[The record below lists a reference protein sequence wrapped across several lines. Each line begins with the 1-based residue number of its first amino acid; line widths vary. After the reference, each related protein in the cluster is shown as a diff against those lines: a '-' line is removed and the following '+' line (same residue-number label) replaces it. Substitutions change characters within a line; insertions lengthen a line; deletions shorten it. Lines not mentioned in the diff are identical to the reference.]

1 MKKLSMALVLL
12 AVGALAWWQLVDVDP
27 APQVRQRPAAP
38 VTVFEAEA
46 RSFRESIPALGTLQA
61 WESIDITT
69 SVSQLVTELSFED
82 GQQVQAGQVLA
93 RLRQGSEQAT
103 LSELQARLEDARR
116 ELRRLENL
124 AGRNQVAQ
132 TELDS
137 GRTAVEVLEFQIKE
151 VRARLADRT
160 IVAPFAGVLGLR
172 EVSEGALVAA
182 GQRLTTLDDLSR
194 MRLGFTVPE
203 RFLGALAVGQQVT
216 ATTAA
221 YDREFTGTLTA
232 IDSRVD
238 PSTRSIT
245 ARAMIPNDQGLLRP
259 GMLMELDITSEARQV
274 VMVPEESLQSRGVR
288 QFVWKVEGDSARR
301 SEVSVGGR
309 VPGWVVITD
318 GVSAG
323 ERVVRDGVIR
333 LAGSTARIRV
343 VPG

>member
-1 MKKLSMALVLL
+1 MKILTTALVLVAL
-12 AVGALAWWQLVDVDP
+12 GVLAWWQWGGEDQ
-27 APQVRQRPAAP
+27 ARQVRQRPAAP

-46 RSFRESIPALGTLQA
+46 RSYRESIPALGTLQA

-151 VRARLADRT
+151 IRARLADRNV
-160 IVAPFAGVLGLR
+160 VAPFAGVLGLR

-182 GQRLTTLDDLSR
+182 GQRLTTLDDVSR

-203 RFLGALAVGQQVT
+203 RFLGVLEVGQEVI

-221 YDREFTGTLTA
+221 YDRDFTGTLTA

-238 PSTRSIT
+238 PTTRSIT
-245 ARAMIPNDQGLLRP
+245 ARAVIPNDQGLLRP

-274 VMVPEESLQSRGVR
+274 VMVPEESLQSRGAR

-301 SEVSVGGR
+301 TEVNVGGR
-309 VPGWVVITD
+309 LPGWVVINE
-318 GVSAG
+318 GLSAG
-323 ERVVRDGVIR
+323 ERIVRDGVVR
-333 LAGSTARIRV
+333 LSGSAAQIRV
-343 VPG
+343 VSG